1 MALSG
6 WRPCE
11 WNRCLTR
18 LGVTGFYFNS
28 SSCLILRIV
37 GGKREIA
44 EFYNKSEAVSLKL
57 GPSSLAL
64 IQYALNTHSQCH
76 VLWLRNI
83 DRERPFFFRVPASN
97 CVTVWRAEHQQGAFR
112 LRSQKG
118 RRHYWQHSYGVPFG
132 LDKGGMWLYRS
143 CCFFFFSFK
152 LPPGVAT
159 Q

>member
-37 GGKREIA
+37 GGKQEIA

-83 DRERPFFFRVPASN
+83 DRERPFFLGYLPLIVSLSDVQNISRVRSGFAHGKEATLLTAQLRRSLRPGQRRD
-97 CVTVWRAEHQQGAFR
+97 VTIQELLH
-112 LRSQKG
+112 
-118 RRHYWQHSYGVPFG
+118 
-132 LDKGGMWLYRS
+132 
-143 CCFFFFSFK
+143 FFFFSFK